1 MRLEWDKVGGGWE
14 RVGEDEKGMGE
25 IRKRMEGDWR
35 ERVGGIRSLPLCL
48 SLSHLCSSAP
58 SQGCVAATD
67 TWRRAPSCPLTAL
80 ACPQDRLCR

>member
-1 MRLEWDKVGGGWE
+1 MRLEWDKDGGGWE

-48 SLSHLCSSAP
+48 SLSLT
-58 SQGCVAATD
+58 CVRLHHHRGV
-67 TWRRAPSCPLTAL
+67 WRRLILGGERHLAP
-80 ACPQDRLCR
+80 